1 MALIKIL
8 RWKSTGLRCPDHE
21 FLFETSPGNVHPLT
35 LIQMPN
41 GTGKTTTLT
50 LIRAAL
56 SGAGADGS
64 WDPVKVR
71 SFAKKGAK
79 IDRGEFQIAFTINTA
94 RYTVTMSFDF
104 EEGRME
110 FATTGGAGLSPGF
123 NIPTSM
129 KEFLRPEF
137 VPYFVFDGELA
148 EQLLNH
154 ELPSAQEV
162 IERLFR
168 LDLFESIQVR
178 VNDFWEKK
186 VSQRGALDGKG
197 LTQRRNRLAK
207 LRQILK
213 SLQHEQ
219 KKTQEELS
227 ATKDLLRRKKARFD
241 ASIIEKEEFRL
252 KIERANSAVER
263 TRNAVAAAAKK
274 AFAGLRDPHAV
285 SGVFAEEMRTFKLS
299 LDRVKL
305 PESTARD
312 FFEEL
317 AQEALCVCGRPLD
330 DNSRRAVRERAKQ
343 YLGSDDVALLNWI
356 KGDISTAVAEDSQAA
371 ARELAGQMKLL
382 KSALREQGE
391 RELDRDQIR
400 QLAVEEDPALE
411 VVKQEISGLDI
422 KVQQMT
428 ERLDEFS
435 SPADGSLL
443 DDQVRGI
450 GVIERRIA
458 TAEQKFAEITETL
471 QLKGKRDMLKRILE
485 AAGRNA
491 RVAVCEEISEVS
503 NARIKQLIPDN
514 RIRIERIERSLHL
527 EGQAG
532 SSVGETL
539 SVAYAFLSTL
549 FNRADNKLPFVVD
562 SPANPIDLR
571 VRSKVAEL
579 IPKLTHQ
586 FIAFT
591 ISSERVGFLVPLESA
606 AEKPIQ
612 YLTMFRKGDRGAP
625 ALEIARD
632 GSVARTS
639 DGVVVTGRLYFH
651 AFHVETEAGNGE

>member
-21 FLFETSPGNVHPLT
+21 FSFEAGAGNVHPLT

-41 GTGKTTTLT
+41 GTGKTTTLN

-56 SGAGADGS
+56 CGAGADGS
-64 WDPVKVR
+64 WDATKVR
-71 SFAKKGAK
+71 AFAKKGGTSN
-79 IDRGEFQIAFTINTA
+79 RGEFQIAFTINTA
-94 RYTVTMSFDF
+94 RYTVTMTFDF

-123 NIPTSM
+123 NIPASM

-154 ELPSAQEV
+154 ELPNAQEV

-168 LDLFESIQVR
+168 LDLFDSIKVR
-178 VNDFWEKK
+178 VNEFWERK

-197 LTQRRNRLAK
+197 LTQRRNRLGK
-207 LRQILK
+207 LRQILE
-213 SLQHEQ
+213 SLQQEQ
-219 KKTQEELS
+219 KKTQEELQ
-227 ATKDLLRRKKARFD
+227 AVKDQLRRKKARFD
-241 ASIIEKEEFRL
+241 AGIAEKEEFRL
-252 KIERANSAVER
+252 KMDRANTAVER
-263 TRNAVAAAAKK
+263 AREAVSTAAKT
-274 AFAGLRDPHAV
+274 AFARLRDPHAV
-285 SGVFAEEMRTFKLS
+285 SAVFAEDMRSFKLN

-317 AQEALCVCGRPLD
+317 AQEELCVCGRPFD
-330 DNSRRAVRERAKQ
+330 DHSRQAVRDRAKQ

-356 KGDISTAVAEDSQAA
+356 KSDISTAVTEDPQAA
-371 ARELAGQMKLL
+371 AVELAAMMTQL
-382 KSALREQGE
+382 KVALRDQGE
-391 RELDRDQIR
+391 RELERDQVR
-400 QLAVEEDPALE
+400 QLAVDADPSLE
-411 VVKQEISGLDI
+411 GVKQEISDLTLRM
-422 KVQQMT
+422 QQLT
-428 ERLDEFS
+428 DRLEEFD

-450 GVIERRIA
+450 RIIERRIA
-458 TAEQKFAEITETL
+458 TAEQKYAEITETL
-471 QLKGKRDMLKRILE
+471 QLKAKRDTLNRILD
-485 AAGRNA
+485 AAGRDA
-491 RVAVCEEISEVS
+491 RIGVCEEISADS
-503 NARIKQLIPDN
+503 NQRIKQLIPDN
-514 RIRIERIERSLHL
+514 HIRIERIDRSLHL

-532 SSVGETL
+532 GSVGETL

-549 FNRADNKLPFVVD
+549 FNRTDNKLPFVVD

-571 VRSKVAEL
+571 VRGAVAAL
-579 IPKLTHQ
+579 VPRLTHQ

-591 ISSERVGFLVPLESA
+591 ISSEREGFLLPLEGA
-606 AEKPIQ
+606 ATKPIQ
-612 YLTMFRKGDRGAP
+612 YLTMFRKGDHGAP
-625 ALEIARD
+625 PLDLARD
-632 GSVARTS
+632 GSVVQTADGTVVSGRT
-639 DGVVVTGRLYFH
+639 YYH